1 MAVQYAPFPEFQV
14 PNVNILGALAQG
26 QASQLQ
32 EVQAAKAAQT
42 MELQGRA
49 AQRQEEESALNAK
62 AKLQELNEKIRSLA
76 MSRLSAVPEGDQEAY
91 LKTIGEFK
99 DIFPSE
105 YDVLSKRKWDADTR
119 RMVLLT
125 PEQQYKQTTK
135 DVLLPSGETQTMRY
149 PEFGGGAA
157 APIGGLVSAP
167 KQEVKEV
174 GGELYNV
181 TPQGASP
188 LPLFPAGRGQAGA
201 FTGGDLTTN
210 LIKEREG
217 YIEKPK
223 YDVNA
228 YRAGYGSDT
237 VTRSDGSVERIKP
250 GMSVS
255 REDAERDLQR
265 RIQTEFVPKAA
276 AKVGEEN
283 WSRLPENVRASLTSI
298 AYNYGTIP
306 SRIVPAVQSG
316 NPETIARAIESLAG
330 DNKGVNAGR
339 RMQEANIARGTAFP
353 GTRAVPAFAA
363 MGAPEFMGGPQIQPP
378 INMMAPAPAPV
389 NAMTASAPL
398 PTPTALPEVPPMAVE
413 QPLTV
418 GTKAL
423 VKGQTNVESTLDK
436 MMAKYNK
443 LDELKKIPS
452 SQRTFGENLEAYI
465 GGTTAGQEV
474 EKIRATPAQQQR
486 NELKSLRRAL
496 LKDIM
501 AATGASAKEL
511 DSNFELKSMLES
523 LSDETMDIDSV
534 RRIIAD
540 LSARYGKGSIKAP
553 EETPAAPSAAPANE
567 PRIIDFSQLPK
578 RR

>member
-378 INMMAPAPAPV
+378 INMMAPAPAPI
-389 NAMTASAPL
+389 NAMTAPVVAAP
-398 PTPTALPEVPPMAVE
+398 PPLPEVPPMTVE

-418 GTKAL
+418 GTKTI

>member
-1 MAVQYAPFPEFQV
+1 
-14 PNVNILGALAQG
+14 
-26 QASQLQ
+26 
-32 EVQAAKAAQT
+32 
-42 MELQGRA
+42 
-49 AQRQEEESALNAK
+49 
-62 AKLQELNEKIRSLA
+62 
-76 MSRLSAVPEGDQEAY
+76 
-91 LKTIGEFK
+91 
-99 DIFPSE
+99 
-105 YDVLSKRKWDADTR
+105 
-119 RMVLLT
+119 
-125 PEQQYKQTTK
+125 
-135 DVLLPSGETQTMRY
+135 MRY